1 MPLSPPAPRTLKHV
15 RRVNYQG
22 FERED
27 GLWDIEGELH
37 DSKAYDAP
45 SFRDPTGTRRAGE
58 PIHHMWLRVTVNR
71 QLVVQAIDV
80 AMDAHPLKDCT
91 AAQPALQRMV
101 GCSMARGWRQSIQK
115 HLGGVESCTHLRE
128 LLFNLATAAF
138 QSVPAVFASAQPD
151 EPPRHL
157 GQCTGW
163 DFNGDGVKEYFP
175 QFYRRAPQV
184 AGAVQAALQAAPDA
198 DRAPETATATVPPA

>member
-1 MPLSPPAPRTLKHV
+1 MPLSPSAPRTLKHV

-22 FERED
+22 FERDD

-45 SFRDPTGTRRAGE
+45 AFRDRASVRRAGE
-58 PIHHMWLRVTVNR
+58 PIHHLWLRVTVDR

-80 AMDAHPLKDCT
+80 AMDTHPLQGCQE
-91 AAQPALQRMV
+91 AQPALQQMV
-101 GCSMARGWRQSIQK
+101 GCSMARGWRQAIQK
-115 HLGGVESCTHLRE
+115 HLGGVASCTHLRE

-138 QSVPAVFASAQPD
+138 QSVPAVFAAVNPE

-163 DFNGDGVKEYFP
+163 DFNGNGVKEYFP
-175 QFYRRAPQV
+175 QFYGRAP
-184 AGAVQAALQAAPDA
+184 APRPTA
-198 DRAPETATATVPPA
+198 MTPATETSDKSPSSA